1 MASFRERFNGR
12 NGPTVS
18 VGAALRHL
26 LDDPLP
32 EYLRGQFING
42 LAAYFWPIII
52 GGLICTALEL
62 WLALEVGGL
71 LPMVMVAVM
80 AAGFLLTINII
91 VTTRGRYPTDPDRI
105 KRLETD
111 FSLSTVLVGAGVG
124 GMTYLVLAGPMQPE
138 MHLLAFGIAI
148 ATLGIT
154 NGVGASRPRT
164 VAIEAICIAMPTIAA
179 FMLHWDGWTA
189 AAAAVGIAS
198 YAVIST
204 ITARNAYVVQVES
217 IMARAEMRAGR
228 TLLEAALV
236 HLPHGLAMLDRDD
249 RVLVM
254 NGYCRT
260 LLGYDETMR
269 PEGANFAR
277 IMADA
282 PNLGLQT
289 ERQKEVFRQ
298 RSRIMQAAA
307 QPFETVIRLTDDRVI
322 DVQAEMI
329 PDNGWVVMMRDTT
342 HERAA
347 LAELSREA
355 RRCMLS
361 GLPNRR
367 AFMEELDERC
377 GRADTVANPFSL
389 ILVDLDD
396 FKLINDRYGHTTGD
410 KVLAAMALRLRTA
423 LPGLFVA
430 RLGGDEFAVLV
441 DSADAA
447 AAVRV
452 AEALA
457 STTVQPL
464 VLGDIVLNVDLAAG
478 IAQVPDVAAV
488 PFDLMRAADLALLAG
503 KRSLTR
509 SIAVFEPRLL
519 SEAEERSSTEAR
531 VSAAIRRGCIDVAYQ
546 PIIDLRTRRV
556 AGIEA
561 LARWRDDGAEP
572 ISTERLI
579 RTALNKGLLVDLRRI
594 VVAEAATVA
603 ARQPTPVS
611 LWINVSALDIQ
622 SSNLAP
628 ELADALATAGLSPT
642 RLVVEITETSLMT
655 DVAAGLE
662 TMQRLRA
669 MGIRVAM
676 NDFGA
681 GFSSLDRLRRLP
693 LDELKISGT
702 LMIGSVGD
710 AAAASVFGAA
720 AMLGRNMGL
729 TVTAEGIE
737 TADDL
742 TMALRAGIDCVQGY
756 FFSNAVGA
764 DALSATIVSAE
775 QVICNIITP
784 SVGFD
789 RHQPRFGHGR
799 LDRRRGSQ
807 LR

>member
-1 MASFRERFNGR
+1 M
-12 NGPTVS
+12 
-18 VGAALRHL
+18 

-32 EYLRGQFING
+32 EYLRGQSING
-42 LAAYFWPIII
+42 LTAYFWPIIF
-52 GGLICTALEL
+52 GGLICTVLEL

-71 LPMVMVAVM
+71 LPMFMVAVT
-80 AAGFLLTINII
+80 ATGFLLTISVIMAA
-91 VTTRGRYPTDPDRI
+91 RDRYPTEIGRI
-105 KRLETD
+105 KRLETG

-124 GMTYLVLAGPMQPE
+124 GMTYLVLAAPLRPE

-148 ATLGIT
+148 ATLGVT
-154 NGVGASRPRT
+154 NGAGASRPRI
-164 VAIEAICIAMPTIAA
+164 VAIQALCIAMPTIAA

-189 AAAAVGIAS
+189 VAAAVGIAS

-204 ITARNAYVVQVES
+204 ITARNVYVVQVES
-217 IMARAEMRAGR
+217 ITARAEMRAER
-228 TLLEAALV
+228 ALLEAALV
-236 HLPHGLAMLDRDD
+236 HLPHGLVMLDRDD

-260 LLGYDETMR
+260 LLGYDETML
-269 PEGANFAR
+269 PEGASFAR
-277 IMADA
+277 LMADA
-282 PNLGLQT
+282 PNLGFHT
-289 ERQKEVFRQ
+289 EGQKEIFLQ
-298 RSRIMQAAA
+298 RGRIMQAAA
-307 QPFETVIRLTDDRVI
+307 QPFETVMRLTDDRVI

-329 PDNGWVVMMRDTT
+329 PDKGWVVVMRDTT

-377 GRADTVANPFSL
+377 ARADTLAEPFSL

-396 FKLINDRYGHTTGD
+396 FKLINDRYGHATGD

-464 VLGDIVLNVDLAAG
+464 VLGDIILNVNLAAG

-503 KRSLTR
+503 KRLLTR
-509 SIAVFEPRLL
+509 SIVVFEPRLL

-531 VSAAIRRGCIDVAYQ
+531 VSAAIRRGCVDVAYQ

-561 LARWRDDGAEP
+561 LARWRDDGAAP

-579 RTALNKGLLVDLRRI
+579 RTALHKGLLVDLRRI
-594 VVAEAATVA
+594 VVAEAAVVA

-628 ELADALATAGLSPT
+628 ELADALATAGLPPT

-655 DVAAGLE
+655 DMAAGLE

-676 NDFGA
+676 DDFGA

-702 LMIGSVGD
+702 LMIGSAGD

-737 TADDL
+737 TAEDL
-742 TMALRAGIDCVQGY
+742 TMALRAGIDCAQGY
-756 FFSNAVGA
+756 FFSNAVAA
-764 DALSATIVSAE
+764 DALTAAIVSAE
-775 QVICNIITP
+775 HVICNIVTP
-784 SVGFD
+784 PVSFD
-789 RHQPRFGHGR
+789 RREPRFGQGR